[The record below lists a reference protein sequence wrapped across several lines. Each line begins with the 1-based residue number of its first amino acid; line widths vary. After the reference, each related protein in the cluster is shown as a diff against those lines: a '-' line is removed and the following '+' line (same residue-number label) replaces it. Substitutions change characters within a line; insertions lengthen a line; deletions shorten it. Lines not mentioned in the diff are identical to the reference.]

1 MDLIKDLASINK
13 AIKSIANR
21 GAKLDTDI
29 QLAGLSVLAHIDQHG
44 NVEVASKLFDALP
57 KGARRNALAQ
67 WLITFGKLRVLD
79 SRDKADQPALKA
91 GLHFGYHKDRNTD
104 LTGAA
109 EKPWHQFKQEKSVQ
123 AEFNVQDKALR
134 FVVDAVKHGTNLDEL
149 LAAVQA
155 AIASDKAKK
164 AMQEA
169 QPTLP
174 ADVAAA
180 RAAIGAEGMFA

>member
-1 MDLIKDLASINK
+1 MELIKDLAGINK

-57 KGARRNALAQ
+57 KGARRNALAE
-67 WLITFGKLRVLD
+67 WMLAFGKLRVLNVK
-79 SRDKADQPALKA
+79 DKADQPALKA
-91 GLHFGYHKDRNTD
+91 GLHFGHAKDKATD
-104 LTGAA
+104 RAGAEA
-109 EKPWHQFKQEKSVQ
+109 KPWHQFKQEKSVQ

-169 QPTLP
+169 QPSVP

-180 RAAIGAEGMFA
+180 RAAIGEGEVFA